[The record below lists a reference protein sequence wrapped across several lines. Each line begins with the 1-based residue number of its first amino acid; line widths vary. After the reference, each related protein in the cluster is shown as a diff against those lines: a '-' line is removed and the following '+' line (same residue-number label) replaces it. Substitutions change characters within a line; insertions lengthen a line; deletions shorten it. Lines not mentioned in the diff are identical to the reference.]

1 MMYKFVDLYADDAVL
16 LAENSND
23 LQGMLDGLQ
32 DEIRSRYLKTNV
44 LKTMIVSFDRE
55 NGANN
60 DKLLV
65 KCDQLDQVDE
75 FGGLFSK
82 DNGWRNFKTYK
93 FC

>member
-1 MMYKFVDLYADDAVL
+1 MMYTFVDLYADDAVL
-16 LAENSND
+16 LAENSNS

-32 DEIRSRYLKTNV
+32 NEIRSRYLKTNV
-44 LKTMIVSFDRE
+44 LRTNIVDRE

-60 DKLLV
+60 GKLLAN
-65 KCDQLDQVDE
+65 CEQLGHVDE

-82 DNGWRNFKTYK
+82 GNGWRNFKTCK